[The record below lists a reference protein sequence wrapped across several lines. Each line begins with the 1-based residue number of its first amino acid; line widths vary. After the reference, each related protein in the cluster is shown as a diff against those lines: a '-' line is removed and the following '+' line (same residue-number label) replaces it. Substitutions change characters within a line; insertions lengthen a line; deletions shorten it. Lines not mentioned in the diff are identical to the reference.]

1 MILKGDISK
10 LADIRLFLFDM
21 DGTIYLGDNL
31 FPFTKDMLG
40 AIRAQGKT
48 YLFMTNNSS
57 KSVSAYVKKL
67 ARLGIEA
74 CDEDFITSSQ
84 ATALYLNAN
93 LAEKNFMLRERNRS
107 KKN

>member
-67 ARLGIEA
+67 TPKI
-74 CDEDFITSSQ
+74 
-84 ATALYLNAN
+84 
-93 LAEKNFMLRERNRS
+93 
-107 KKN
+107 

>member
-57 KSVSAYVKKL
+57 KSVLCHFA
-67 ARLGIEA
+67 
-74 CDEDFITSSQ
+74 SQ
-84 ATALYLNAN
+84 G
-93 LAEKNFMLRERNRS
+93 RN
-107 KKN
+107 